1 MAAIEITSSNSG
13 GSTPLATGILQI
25 QNGVA
30 IDTTL
35 RNVTDQNGNV
45 SALSLSTNSI
55 NSTGSGNVLTNS
67 AFGNSALFS
76 NTTGANN
83 CAFGFSAL
91 YFNLTGNQNTAYGI
105 NSLTGNTTGGSNTAM
120 GWQSL
125 LFNQTGNENV
135 AIGNR
140 ANYGTTGQSCAR
152 NIAIGS
158 LSLLFNYGDNNVA
171 IGYQSLRNNTT
182 ATNNTAVG
190 HNTASGNFSG
200 SVILGNG
207 ATATADNQF
216 VVGSLGTNAGTVTAE
231 VNLSAN
237 VWNVVINGVARKILL
252 A

>member
-1 MAAIEITSSNSG
+1 MAAIDITSSNSG

-45 SALSLSTNSI
+45 SALSLSTNSV
-55 NSTGSGNVLTNS
+55 NSTGGGNVLTNS
-67 AFGNSALFS
+67 AFGNFALFS

-83 CAFGFSAL
+83 TAFGFSAL
-91 YFNLTGNQNTAYGI
+91 YFNLTANQNTAFGT
-105 NSLTGNTTGGSNTAM
+105 NAATSNTTGDGNTAM

-125 LFNQTGNENV
+125 LFNQTGSANV

-140 ANYGTTGQSCAR
+140 ANYGTTGQSCS
-152 NIAIGS
+152 NNTAIGN
-158 LSLLFNYGDNNVA
+158 LALLFNYGNNNVA
-171 IGYQSLRNNTT
+171 IGYQSLRLNTT

-190 HNTASGNFSG
+190 TNTASGNFSG
-200 SVILGNG
+200 SVILGNE

-216 VVGSLGTNAGTVTAE
+216 VVGSSGTNAGTVTAE
-231 VNLSAN
+231 VNLSTN